1 MTTTNAIGKRTASR
15 CVLRFIVHL
24 NRKVG
29 GVIMHDWVLLKAKA
43 LGIHGGCAFRGIAGF
58 GRHGILHEQTFWE
71 LSGELPVEICFVCS
85 EEEAYR
91 LLDVVEEAK
100 LSVFYALSPT
110 RYGIA
115 GTDRAEWSGASR
127 EPGDP
132 GPQACG
138 AVRPAPASARG
149 P

>member
-1 MTTTNAIGKRTASR
+1 MTAFKHDWKAHSLDG
-15 CVLRFIVHL
+15 VFLRFIVHE

-29 GVIMHDWVLLKAKA
+29 GLIMHDWLLKKAKA

-71 LSGELPVEICFVCS
+71 LAGDLPVEIRFVCG
-85 EEEAYR
+85 EADAHR

-100 LSVFYALSPT
+100 LSVFYVISPT

-115 GTDRAEWSGASR
+115 GAAKSEWPEGMSNG
-127 EPGDP
+127 G
-132 GPQACG
+132 
-138 AVRPAPASARG
+138 
-149 P
+149 